1 MWLFFS
7 YIAVC
12 FPIVHR
18 DLVHTY
24 SVAKRVMAYTIPVLI
39 ISLLINIPK
48 FLETK
53 AVARDDDVDDSSAS
67 HQSDAAPSN
76 ESSQQPARGN
86 NVYFAVAVTEL
97 RLDPT

>member
-1 MWLFFS
+1 
-7 YIAVC
+7 
-12 FPIVHR
+12 VHR

-53 AVARDDDVDDSSAS
+53 VITRDDDVTDSS
-67 HQSDAAPSN
+67 HQSDAVTLN
-76 ESSQQPARGN
+76 ESSQQQPIRVN
-86 NVYFAVAVTEL
+86 KVYSIDVTEL
-97 RLDPT
+97 RLDMAL